1 MTECGSSRVAP
12 CQLYVWRLAALTE
25 EEAADLAFVGLQPR
39 PESETPLVWWVNT
52 PDPANVDGLAEGA
65 PHSNPCHPLPSSH
78 DLMPAVLVDA
88 EQRAL
93 RPPLA
98 CRGWGTGSFGQS
110 RNGEDSDGN
119 AP

>member
-1 MTECGSSRVAP
+1 MAP

-93 RPPLA
+93 SEQEGRQLNSPGGRTSGEPSA
-98 CRGWGTGSFGQS
+98 AIWTGRRQ
-110 RNGEDSDGN
+110 
-119 AP
+119 AA